1 MKAVNNELE
10 CRAQRFMLVWR
21 GFLTACL
28 FNTAQAKQVLGQR
41 QRRPLVF
48 IAILSP
54 PPPEYTSLILAL

>member
-28 FNTAQAKQVLGQR
+28 FNTAKAKQCLG